1 MSYHN
6 RGHAVPE
13 SKRHPARRPQQRP
26 SRASHGSPA
35 AKASSGTSPGKGTAS
50 KGGGAKNA
58 AAKSSNKAGRRSQT
72 RQGATKFTPG
82 WRGALERSS
91 AGPLMFMHS
100 LPAWLVPV
108 LLAVT
113 LLIGL
118 LLPWRWTAIV
128 LLLPTVFLAWLMT
141 VSWPLLSP
149 VGKVLRSGAVL
160 VLLWATVARLTGR
173 L

>member
-1 MSYHN
+1 
-6 RGHAVPE
+6 
-13 SKRHPARRPQQRP
+13 
-26 SRASHGSPA
+26 
-35 AKASSGTSPGKGTAS
+35 
-50 KGGGAKNA
+50 
-58 AAKSSNKAGRRSQT
+58 
-72 RQGATKFTPG
+72 
-82 WRGALERSS
+82 
-91 AGPLMFMHS
+91 MFMHS